1 MSFVWSF
8 CVIINVCVCLL
19 KHMCETALLRDKV
32 KVQDWTRSSLA
43 GTGPEPCQARLKLH
57 QAPDIATDQLAFGTE
72 LSSLPTRVNFLPRV
86 TLKGMPMCI

>member
-1 MSFVWSF
+1 
-8 CVIINVCVCLL
+8 
-19 KHMCETALLRDKV
+19 MCETALLRDKV
-32 KVQDWTRSSLA
+32 KVLDKVQSA